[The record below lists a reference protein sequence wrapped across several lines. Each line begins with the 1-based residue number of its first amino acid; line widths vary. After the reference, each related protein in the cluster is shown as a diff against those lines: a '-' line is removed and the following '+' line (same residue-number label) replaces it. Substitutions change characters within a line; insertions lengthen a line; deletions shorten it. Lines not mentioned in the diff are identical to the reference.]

1 MQKSLMVNNMIRQNR
16 NSIKLKL
23 VIFLVIYAA
32 LAIFSFSW
40 YNTLTSINCDLTK
53 PLPSNP
59 VKTGSSED
67 ATQNCSQ
74 DLHFHWIKFYG
85 INGLI
90 YGAPLLVLV
99 INAKKGSRN

>member
-1 MQKSLMVNNMIRQNR
+1 MIGQNR
-16 NSIKLKL
+16 NSIKLKMA
-23 VIFLVIYAA
+23 VFIAIYVA
-32 LAIFSFSW
+32 LAVFSFSW

-67 ATQNCSQ
+67 TSQNCSQ
-74 DLHFHWIKFYG
+74 ELHFHWIKFYG

-90 YGAPLLVLV
+90 YGATILVLV
-99 INAKKGSRN
+99 MNAKKGNRT